1 MTAFDVLPDGLLV
14 ADAAGTVVSVNT
26 AGAALL
32 RRSAADIVGRDYR
45 EVLPL
50 TDTVGRDWWA
60 CTQPYDGLK
69 IRTGQPERRLMLP
82 DERELYI
89 TARYVRENP
98 CGPLRQLV
106 VSFRGAGER
115 ERAERD
121 RADLVSTVAH
131 ELRSPLTSVK
141 GFTATLLNKWDR
153 FNDEQRLLML
163 QTVNADADRVTRLI
177 GELLDVSR
185 IDAGRLELR
194 KQVVDVPAAVRRL
207 IDGRIVSGD
216 SPDRFEIDVAEGLPE
231 MWLDPDK
238 LDQVLA
244 NLVDNAIR
252 HGAGTVTIAITPASD
267 SAEWA
272 HPDGLRPGRGCGR
285 GDPQSGISAIL
296 ASRPPW
302 RDRTRPLHRERPCRS
317 AWRRGG
323 SRRRARWWR
332 VVSGHAPDRDA
343 GVRALD
349 SRRLSV

>member
-1 MTAFDVLPDGLLV
+1 VPVGVEHEKAAFDALPDGVLIVDEAGSVLL
-14 ADAAGTVVSVNT
+14 VNT

-32 RRSAADIVGRDYR
+32 RRSLDEMLGRDYR
-45 EVLPL
+45 EVLPF

-60 CTQPYDGLK
+60 CTNPFHGLA

-82 DERELYI
+82 DERELYV
-89 TARYVRENP
+89 TARYLRDSKCGVVR
-98 CGPLRQLV
+98 RLV
-106 VSFRGAGER
+106 ISLRGAGER

-163 QTVNADADRVTRLI
+163 QTVNSDADRVTRLI
-177 GELLDVSR
+177 TELLDVSR

-207 IDGRIVSGD
+207 VDGRIASGD
-216 SPDRFEIDVAEGLPE
+216 ARERFETTMDADLPE

-252 HGAGTVTIAITPASD
+252 HGGGTVTINVARAD
-267 SAEWA
+267 
-272 HPDGLRPGRGCGR
+272 DGLALTVSDEGEGVATEIRNLVFRR
-285 GDPQSGISAIL
+285 F
-296 ASRPPW
+296 W
-302 RDRTRPLHRERPCRS
+302 R
-317 AWRRGG
+317 AGRRGG
-323 SRRRARWWR
+323 TGLGLYIVKGLVEAHGGEVAVGDSPSGGASFR
-332 VVSGHAPDRDA
+332 V
-343 GVRALD
+343 ALPPGTPAFA
-349 SRRLSV
+349 L